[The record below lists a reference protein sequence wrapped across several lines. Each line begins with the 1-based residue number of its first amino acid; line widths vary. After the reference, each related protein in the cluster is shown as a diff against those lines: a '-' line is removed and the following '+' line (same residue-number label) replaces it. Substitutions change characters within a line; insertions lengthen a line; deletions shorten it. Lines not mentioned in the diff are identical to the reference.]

1 MVLNILIIKHKCT
14 GMKKNRL
21 ASDII
26 QHMIYPGEHE
36 WTCEGDSEEARVH
49 GRIAL
54 TLPNTTQT
62 CLHIGDLKQC
72 MKAKTQVLTRP
83 MNQARFVYI
92 THSDLF
98 SWEIRLQM
106 ETGSSTWETVKC

>member
-1 MVLNILIIKHKCT
+1 MCKHEKSH
-14 GMKKNRL
+14 L

-26 QHMIYPGEHE
+26 QLMIYLGEQE
-36 WTCEGDSEEARVH
+36 WTFEGDSEEARVH

-54 TLPNTTQT
+54 TLSNTTQT

-83 MNQARFVYI
+83 MNQARLVYI

-106 ETGSSTWETVKC
+106 ETGGSAWETNKC

>member
-1 MVLNILIIKHKCT
+1 MCRHAKSH
-14 GMKKNRL
+14 L

-26 QHMIYPGEHE
+26 QHVIYPGEQE
-36 WTCEGDSEEARVH
+36 WTFEGDSEEAGVH

-54 TLPNTTQT
+54 TLSNNTQI
-62 CLHIGDLKQC
+62 CLHIGDLKQG
-72 MKAKTQVLTRP
+72 MKAETQVLTRP
-83 MNQARFVYI
+83 MNQAHFVYI

-106 ETGSSTWETVKC
+106 ETGSSTWEPKKC